1 MALSTIA
8 RLAGTIAEWA
18 GSAVIGELISAGFS
32 YLGNRK
38 LPANGVAELK
48 RIETALPQIKDA
60 MSIAEALKMKDP
72 SFCQWVEKFRL
83 AVEAS
88 EDMLDDLEYKKLEDM
103 VKGRDEEGGSASS
116 SKKRKTCTI
125 NDDTLERLKEAV
137 TMLDEAAKGVGNVL
151 QAANQFG
158 IQNLSESQQEARK
171 VFSRETTSFLVEREL
186 FGREFEKHKIIDWLK
201 RPTDARLSSFGI
213 VGVGGLGKT
222 TIVQYAYQEM
232 RRSNHFDKTIWVCVS
247 TNFSVEDITRKILG
261 ELGEN
266 NCSNKPL
273 NALQE
278 TLKENIH
285 SKKILLVLD
294 DIWND
299 EKRSDWDQMFAPL
312 RSVNEGSK
320 IIFTTRMKSVADL
333 LASVI
338 STEHESL
345 SLQGLREQEL
355 RLLFQSYAFHGFN
368 LDNHRDLQGIGDQ
381 ILKMLRG
388 SPLAAKVIGCLL
400 NTSMDHQYWRR
411 VLNQGSL
418 FNLEK
423 AKVVV
428 EVLKLSY
435 YHLPANLQV
444 CFRFCSIFPQD
455 HQFDKDDLIKMWICS
470 GFVQQ
475 QSSQEE
481 RLEDIGEDY
490 FNLLLRKSFFEYG
503 ELRKGERRYVMHDL
517 VHELAQN
524 ISFGECCRIEPN
536 DKSITIPSTVRH
548 VYVHECEMERVSH
561 LENLRSLVVTTYHWN
576 TYSFVLPKSLIKKS
590 LRLLKI
596 CGSGYGNRDGEMPK
610 EIRCLVHLRYL
621 FVEGPHYVTDEMFKY
636 LLLDSLYKLYHLQV
650 LVLEIPGYYSY
661 NSAIETTGMT
671 NLLKLRYM
679 RLPKE
684 IMQTIHGVHK
694 LTFLQ
699 QLTFFVGQESGQRIN
714 ELGTLKN
721 LQHLFIENIE
731 NIGDH
736 TEAKGA
742 NLLGKNNL
750 MSLSLKWTL
759 VSNTIHPE
767 KIIDNLQPPS
777 SLMELTINNYSGE
790 RSPKWMEDSLPL
802 NLSSLK
808 LHNCPF
814 WKNQLF
820 SGNIPYLKILDIRD
834 CRNLDKLPNMP
845 LSLTEFRIRH
855 VGLTSLPAMYQNSG
869 NNTPAPSS
877 AKSSLRVV
885 KIEWCPNLKSLHG
898 FLQQDNLDLQAIE
911 ELTINF
917 CKRLVHL
924 PTHGFRKLTSLKYL
938 ELTNNPKLVAMDF
951 QGHLL
956 PTKLQRLYMGKCGE
970 LDLPI
975 LEASYGITT
984 LTELKLQKAN
994 IISIAAVQN
1003 SFSALKSLDIVI
1015 CPALK
1020 SLGAFGKFVSLQKL
1034 KISDCPM
1041 LLADNNQSTLLPM
1054 ALKYLLIENCGKLD
1068 EPLLESASSLPALT
1082 DLLIFNCANISC
1094 IPSSEKAF
1102 GSLNYLHISG
1112 CKKLVEHSSRE
1123 QAHGADRGS
1132 SLASLKIKDLSID
1145 DLSLLLIEP
1154 LRSLSFVSILT
1165 VFKCS
1170 WMEGLLEQWL
1180 LQNNSTLKGLTLNN
1194 VSNLNTLP
1202 ATMVRLTV
1210 LENLIIYGAHLL
1222 EELPELPASLRLLY
1236 ITGASSLRSLPAT
1249 MARLT
1254 ALERLEISGAD
1265 LLEELPELPASLWDL
1280 NIDGASSLK
1289 SLPATIARLTAL
1301 ENLRISRANLLEEV
1315 PELPASLKIR
1325 EIVGRGGRVL

>member
-1 MALSTIA
+1 MAFSTIA

-18 GSAVIGELISAGFS
+18 GSAVIGELVSTGFS

-88 EDMLDDLEYKKLEDM
+88 QDMLDELEYKKLEDM
-103 VKGRDEEGGSASS
+103 VKGRDEVGGSASS
-116 SKKRKTCTI
+116 SKKRKSYSI
-125 NDDTLERLKEAV
+125 NDDTLERLKEV
-137 TMLDEAAKGVGNVL
+137 VKMLDQAANGVEDLL

-158 IQNLSESQQEARK
+158 IQNLSDSRQEASR
-171 VFSRETTSFLVEREL
+171 VFRRETTSFLVEREL
-186 FGREFEKHKIIDWLK
+186 FGREVEKHKVIDWLK
-201 RPTDARLSSFGI
+201 RPTDAHLSSFGI

-222 TIVQYAYQEM
+222 TLVQYAYKEM
-232 RRSNHFDKTIWVCVS
+232 RGSNHFDKTIWVCVS
-247 TNFSVEDITRKILG
+247 TNFSVDDITRKILG
-261 ELGEN
+261 ELGQN
-266 NCSNKPL
+266 NCNNKPL

-278 TLKENIH
+278 ALKENIH
-285 SKKILLVLD
+285 LKKILLVLD
-294 DIWND
+294 DIWDD

-368 LDNHRDLQGIGDQ
+368 LDNHRNLQGIGDQ

-400 NTSMDHQYWRR
+400 NTSMDHQYWTR

-423 AKVVV
+423 AKDVV

-444 CFRFCSIFPQD
+444 CFRYCSIFPQD

-475 QSSQEE
+475 PSSQEE
-481 RLEDIGEDY
+481 RPEDIGEDY
-490 FNLLLRKSFFEYG
+490 FNLLLRKSFFEPNCG
-503 ELRKGERRYVMHDL
+503 RYVMHDL

-524 ISFGECCRIEPN
+524 VSFGECCRIEPN

-548 VYVHECEMERVSH
+548 VYVHECEMEKVSH
-561 LENLRSLVVTTYHWN
+561 LENLRSLVVTTYYWH
-576 TYSFVLPKSLIKKS
+576 TYSFVLPKNLIKKS

-596 CGSGYGNRDGEMPK
+596 CGSKFRSRDGEMPK

-621 FVEGPHYVTDEMFKY
+621 SVDGPHYVTDETFKY
-636 LLLDSLYKLYHLQV
+636 LFLASVYKLYHLQV
-650 LVLEIPGYYSY
+650 LEILGDNKMTI
-661 NSAIETTGMT
+661 NSAIETTGVT
-671 NLLKLRYM
+671 NLLRLRYM

-684 IMQTIHGVHK
+684 IMQTIHGVHT
-694 LTFLQ
+694 LTSLQ
-699 QLTFFVGQESGQRIN
+699 ELTFFVGQESGQRIN

-721 LQHLFIENIE
+721 LRHLFIENIE
-731 NIGDH
+731 NIRDH
-736 TEAKGA
+736 TEASSA
-742 NLLGKNNL
+742 NLLEKNNL
-750 MSLSLKWTL
+750 ISLSLKWTSE
-759 VSNTIHPE
+759 SNPIDPE
-767 KIIDNLQPPS
+767 KIFDYLQPPP
-777 SLMELTINNYSGE
+777 SLTELTIMNYNGQ
-790 RSPKWMEDSLPL
+790 RSPNWMKDSPPL
-802 NLSSLK
+802 NRSTLK
-808 LHNCPF
+808 L
-814 WKNQLF
+814 
-820 SGNIPYLKILDIRD
+820 PYLKIIVIHD
-834 CRNLDKLPNMP
+834 CLNIDTLPDMP
-845 LSLTEFRIRH
+845 LSLTEFRISN
-855 VGLTSLPAMYQNSG
+855 VGLTSLPTLYQNSG
-869 NNTPAPSS
+869 NNTPAPLSL
-877 AKSSLRVV
+877 KSLLRVV
-885 KIEWCPNLKSLHG
+885 EIESCPNLISFHG
-898 FLQQDNLDLQAIE
+898 FLQQDNLDLQDIE
-911 ELTINF
+911 ELTING
-917 CKRLVHL
+917 CNRLVHL
-924 PTHGFRKLTSLKYL
+924 PTHGFGKLTSLKYL
-938 ELTNNPKLVAMDF
+938 TLTNNPKLVAMDI
-951 QGHLL
+951 QDHLL
-956 PTKLQRLYMGKCGE
+956 PTKLQRLYMGNCGE

-984 LTELKLQKAN
+984 LTELQLQNAN
-994 IISIAAVQN
+994 IISISAAQN
-1003 SFSALKSLDIVI
+1003 SFS
-1015 CPALK
+1015 ALK

-1054 ALKYLLIENCGKLD
+1054 ALKYLSINNCGELD
-1068 EPLLESASSLPALT
+1068 EPLLASASSLPALT
-1082 DLLIFNCANISC
+1082 DLFIFNCANISR
-1094 IPSSEKAF
+1094 IPSSENAF

-1132 SLASLKIKDLSID
+1132 SFASLKIKKLSID
-1145 DLSLLLIEP
+1145 DLFLLLIEP
-1154 LRSLSFVSILT
+1154 LRSLSSVSALT
-1165 VFKCS
+1165 VSSCS
-1170 WMEGLLEQWL
+1170 WMEALLEQWL
-1180 LQNNSTLKGLTLNN
+1180 LQNSSTLKLLTLDD
-1194 VSNLNTLP
+1194 VRNLNTLP

-1210 LENLIIYGAHLL
+1210 LENLTIYRADLL
-1222 EELPELPASLRLLY
+1222 KELPELPASLRYLFIISGADLLELPELPASLRMLS
-1236 ITGASSLRSLPAT
+1236 IHDASSLKSLPAT

-1254 ALERLEISGAD
+1254 ALES
-1265 LLEELPELPASLWDL
+1265 
-1280 NIDGASSLK
+1280 
-1289 SLPATIARLTAL
+1289 
-1301 ENLRISRANLLEEV
+1301 LRISKADLLEEV
-1315 PELPASLKIR
+1315 PELPASLKIKR
-1325 EIVGRGGRVL
+1325 IEGRGGRLL